1 MYRKKKEICCI
12 HPIVSWHTLSP
23 MSATIFLSF
32 LSFFSEESVCLSVA
46 DSLGRPPLG
55 VCLTPPPSPF
65 SPLSS
70 HRSFLWGCEP
80 TTKGRA
86 GERAAFYTATPSP
99 PPRWNMRETERSKIM
114 PRRIFWDDIV
124 SNECRCL
131 TPGGKNNA
139 HAPSFLHVQKI

>member
-1 MYRKKKEICCI
+1 M
-12 HPIVSWHTLSP
+12 SWHTLSP
-23 MSATIFLSF
+23 MSATIFLS
-32 LSFFSEESVCLSVA
+32 LFFFREESVCLSVA
-46 DSLGRPPLG
+46 DSLGRPPLV

-86 GERAAFYTATPSP
+86 GERAAFYTTMDPSP

-124 SNECRCL
+124 LYECRCL

-139 HAPSFLHVQKI
+139 HAPPFFACAKK